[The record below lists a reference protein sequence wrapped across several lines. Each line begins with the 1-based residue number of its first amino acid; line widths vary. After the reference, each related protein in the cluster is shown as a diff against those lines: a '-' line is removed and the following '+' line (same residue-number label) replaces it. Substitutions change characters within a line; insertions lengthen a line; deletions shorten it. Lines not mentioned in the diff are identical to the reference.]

1 MSDELDNHINE
12 ETKHTVIP
20 INGLYENWFL
30 DYASYVILDRA
41 VPHINDGLK
50 PVQRRIMH
58 SLKEMDDGRF
68 NKAANVIG
76 NTMKYHPHGD
86 ASIGDAMVQIGQKDL
101 LIDCQG
107 NWGDPITGDS
117 AAAPRYIEARL
128 SKFANEVVFNSDT
141 TIWQLSYDG
150 RNNEP
155 LTLPVKFPLLL
166 AQGAEG
172 IAVGLATKVMP
183 HNFIELLDASIEIL
197 QGGKPNI
204 LPDFFTGGMA
214 DFSAYNEGMRGGKIR
229 VRAKI
234 TEKDKKTLVITEIPY
249 STTTGSV
256 IDSILSAN
264 DKGKIKI
271 KKIEDN
277 TAANVEIVIQLAPGI
292 SPDVTIDALYAF
304 TSCEVSIS
312 PNTCIIKD
320 DKPQFLTVNDILVQN
335 TENTKNLL
343 KQELEIKLHEL
354 QEKIFFSS
362 LLKIFIQEGMYKNA
376 RYENSANFDAV
387 VVELNIL
394 FAPFKEQLY
403 REILPEDF
411 KKLIDKPMSSITRF
425 DVKKADDQM
434 KALADEIK
442 TVKNHLRHLT
452 DYAIAWFQRLKDK
465 YSKGRER
472 KTEIRLFD
480 RVEASKVALANVKLY
495 LNRED
500 GFIGTGLKKDEFVA
514 DCSDLDEVIVFREDG
529 HYTITKVA
537 DKTFV
542 GKGIIYAA
550 VFKKNDERTIYNAIY
565 KDGAS
570 GVSYIKRFAVMGVT
584 RDKEYEITKGTK
596 GSRVLYFTPN
606 PNGEAEIVTVMLKP
620 HVKLKKVQFDLDF
633 ADIAIKGRASQGN
646 IVSKYPIKKILLKS
660 KGVSTL
666 AGLKIWYDELLRR
679 LNVDGRGKYLG
690 EFDGDD
696 KILQVHKEGWYE
708 LSSFELSNH
717 FDADLLLIQK
727 YDPEKPFAVV
737 HYEGKAKNYFIKRF
751 VFEQIGIGKKQTL
764 ISEETGSKFL
774 YLTSNPAAALTV
786 DVLKG
791 KTQIPETLE
800 IILAD
805 FIDVKGIKA
814 NGNRLSQHDVK
825 NIDISNHE
833 EIELSLE
840 EDSKEEES
848 LATDKTEGDE
858 GTGGS
863 GTVTADQESDKSAD
877 TDETED
883 ELDTAADDQS
893 AENEVA
899 ESGSSTVATEKKK
912 VEPADESVKPVED
925 FAEPAK
931 DFAKPAKESAA
942 YLVKKQSEVEKTVS
956 AQESEQSEVSVNP
969 AKVLKAKAAVPVAI
983 KEEEK
988 TADSSIEPVAEVVSE
1003 VKADTS
1009 KTDKQVARVA
1019 PEVKESEV
1027 KAFSAKPE
1035 KPVVEAATEVPAAKS
1050 EKPAVEP
1057 EKIEPVVNT
1066 AVPRP
1071 KIKWETPARPE
1082 PKTEA
1087 LFGDDVV
1094 AKEPKKPTKSKS
1106 TDDAKSRVKKE
1117 SPQKKEVKLEITN
1130 PDDIQLGLF

>member
-1 MSDELDNHINE
+1 MIEEEEDNLNKENAAE
-12 ETKHTVIP
+12 ETKHVITP

-117 AAAPRYIEARL
+117 AAAARYIEARL
-128 SKFANEVVFNSDT
+128 SKFANDVVFNPDT
-141 TIWQLSYDG
+141 TVWQLSYDG

-155 LTLPVKFPLLL
+155 ITLPVKFPLLL

-183 HNFIELLDASIEIL
+183 HNFLELLDASIEIL
-197 QGGKPNI
+197 QGGRPNI

-256 IDSILSAN
+256 IDSVLSAN

-277 TAANVEIVIQLAPGI
+277 TAANVEIVIHLAPGI

-312 PNTCIIKD
+312 PNTCVIKD
-320 DKPQFLTVNDILVQN
+320 DKPQFLSVNDILGQN
-335 TENTKNLL
+335 TQHTKSLL
-343 KQELEIKLHEL
+343 KLELEIKLHEL

-376 RYENSANFDAV
+376 EYENSANFDTV
-387 VVELNIL
+387 VDVLHLL
-394 FAPFKEQLY
+394 FEPFKPDLY
-403 REILPEDF
+403 REIQAEDF

-425 DVKKADDQM
+425 DVKKADDHM

-442 TVKNHLRHLT
+442 VVKNHLRHLT
-452 DYAIAWFQRLKDK
+452 DYAIAWFQKLRDK
-465 YSKGRER
+465 YGKGRER

-495 LNRED
+495 MNRED
-500 GFIGTGLKKDEFVA
+500 GFIGTGLKKDEFIA
-514 DCSDLDEVIVFREDG
+514 DCSDLDEIIVFREDG
-529 HYTITKVA
+529 KCVITKVA

-542 GKGIIYAA
+542 GKGILHAQ
-550 VFKKNDERTIYNAIY
+550 VFKKNDERTVYNMIY

-570 GVSYIKRFAVMGVT
+570 GVSYIKRFAVVGVT
-584 RDKEYEITKGTK
+584 RDKEYDLTK
-596 GSRVLYFTPN
+596 GSKGSKVLYFTAN
-606 PNGEAEIVTVMLKP
+606 PNGEAEVVTIQLKP
-620 HVKLKKVQFDLDF
+620 HTKLKKLQFDIDY
-633 ADIAIKGRASQGN
+633 AEVSIKGRGSQGN
-646 IVSKYPIKKILLKS
+646 IVSKYPIKKVLLKT

-666 AGLKIWYDELLRR
+666 SGLKIWYDDLLRR

-717 FDADLLLIQK
+717 FDADLILIQK
-727 YDPEKPFAVV
+727 FDPEKPFAVV

-751 VFEQIGIGKKQTL
+751 VFEPIAIGKKLSL
-764 ISEETGSKFL
+764 ISEENGSKFL
-774 YLTSNPAAALTV
+774 YLSSNPEALLTV
-786 DVLKG
+786 NVLKG

-800 IILAD
+800 IVLAE

-814 NGNRLSQHDVK
+814 NGNRLTQHEVK
-825 NIDISNHE
+825 DLQISKHE
-833 EIELSLE
+833 ESQPAAE
-840 EDSKEEES
+840 EAKASAPAPVEEEGVDEEG
-848 LATDKTEGDE
+848 AVGKETDSTEQFGAS
-858 GTGGS
+858 GG
-863 GTVTADQESDKSAD
+863 AEESDA
-877 TDETED
+877 TE
-883 ELDTAADDQS
+883 EQ
-893 AENEVA
+893 EVPIVEPEVEA
-899 ESGSSTVATEKKK
+899 PKKTEKK
-912 VEPADESVKPVED
+912 PFSSKPVADKPVVDKPLADKPYIENKPD
-925 FAEPAK
+925 TKKTASEKPVAQQPVTPKADVWKKKDPAAKVIEKKTNEENTPVKEQKPAK
-931 DFAKPAKESAA
+931 D
-942 YLVKKQSEVEKTVS
+942 
-956 AQESEQSEVSVNP
+956 
-969 AKVLKAKAAVPVAI
+969 
-983 KEEEK
+983 
-988 TADSSIEPVAEVVSE
+988 
-1003 VKADTS
+1003 
-1009 KTDKQVARVA
+1009 
-1019 PEVKESEV
+1019 
-1027 KAFSAKPE
+1027 
-1035 KPVVEAATEVPAAKS
+1035 
-1050 EKPAVEP
+1050 
-1057 EKIEPVVNT
+1057 
-1066 AVPRP
+1066 
-1071 KIKWETPARPE
+1071 
-1082 PKTEA
+1082 
-1087 LFGDDVV
+1087 
-1094 AKEPKKPTKSKS
+1094 
-1106 TDDAKSRVKKE
+1106 
-1117 SPQKKEVKLEITN
+1117 VKLEITN
-1130 PDDIQLGLF
+1130 PGDIDIDDKGQTKLF